1 MINEM
6 YLYTDT
12 TLGGGKGQITIPNL
26 KVEGRSSGSTLEFRS
41 DGTKINGE
49 SKVVCPIPEIPM

>member
-1 MINEM
+1 M